1 MFYNLQLG
9 TVPNVEDWRELERCS
24 KVKTHYMCFLF
35 IDFHPVAVSEKFQHA
50 KIILKLVLVLV
61 QNVSCI
67 FMELEG
73 PRPATD
79 VNLDERTS
87 KVDGTCLGGVIN
99 VLDSTERRFGFNDGC
114 WFWKWSWDVG
124 S

>member
-1 MFYNLQLG
+1 M
-9 TVPNVEDWRELERCS
+9 
-24 KVKTHYMCFLF
+24 
-35 IDFHPVAVSEKFQHA
+35 
-50 KIILKLVLVLV
+50 VLVLV

-87 KVDGTCLGGVIN
+87 KVDGTCLGGVVN
-99 VLDSTERRFGFNDGC
+99 VLDSTDRRFGFNDGC
-114 WFWKWSWDVG
+114 WFREWPWDVG
-124 S
+124 SEEGTIELYHEKEATKEDP